1 MLGQEKGTLVT
12 FLFLQETFEKI
23 IPVYYILGLISI
35 VMVIF
40 SVGCDNIV
48 LTKVTDKGRDIGS
61 KMITQIVKRIKL

>member
-1 MLGQEKGTLVT
+1 MK
-12 FLFLQETFEKI
+12 KI

-40 SVGCDNIV
+40 PVGCDNIV